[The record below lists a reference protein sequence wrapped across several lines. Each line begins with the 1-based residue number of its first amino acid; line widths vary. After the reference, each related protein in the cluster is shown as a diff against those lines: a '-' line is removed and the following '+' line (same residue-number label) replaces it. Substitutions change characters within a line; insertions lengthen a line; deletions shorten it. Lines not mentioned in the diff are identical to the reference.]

1 MRRATLAALALL
13 CLSASAAQARV
24 IVYDRFGGQ
33 IPAEGFIQENGKY
46 VLTLEDGT
54 QVSIDE
60 GDVTRVETV
69 VEEPTAEAPTP
80 EGEVPTEEAGVV
92 RAGAVDAGPLVE
104 ALDFPDKRARVHAAR
119 TLVAA
124 RPEKDFYASRRVM
137 EVLSDAIGT
146 LHVRVVLIVTSD
158 RDVGNLLAEQVR
170 QMGAVPDVAIGG
182 IEGIR
187 RAKRFPAKDLVIL
200 DTTIAPGE
208 DPQAEPTESFPVI
221 RTVRE
226 GDREVLDERLKYSRE
241 VFLNLREDFRT
252 AQVPI
257 VLITD
262 PNTEGEAGRPARRW
276 TEQIYRNETY
286 AALLERGAS
295 AESLAEAL
303 DRIFRGDE
311 RLAHDPKAAGE
322 AMATSAC
329 ESVASIDPE
338 HTIFDLSLVRGALIA
353 AVDEPPGT
361 LVRPDTVRL
370 PGLAAL
376 GVAGDESTYEALLRV
391 FTNTQNVPEIR
402 QAAIAATGRIIDRS
416 GRIRAPVYGA
426 LKAMLAENDPRIWQT
441 AAIALGLARLPG
453 SDVTPLFVQE
463 RIQGAQKR

>member
-1 MRRATLAALALL
+1 MRRAALAAFVMACLAT
-13 CLSASAAQARV
+13 STASAKV

-33 IPAEGFIQENGKY
+33 LSAESAVQENGKY
-46 VLTLEDGT
+46 ILTLEDGT

-69 VEEPTAEAPTP
+69 GEEPAAGTPAP
-80 EGEVPTEEAGVV
+80 EGEVPVEVPVEEPGAVS
-92 RAGAVDAGPLVE
+92 AGAVDAGPLVE

-119 TLVAA
+119 TLVAT
-124 RPEKDFYASRRVM
+124 RPEKDFYASGRVM

-158 RDVGNLLAEQVR
+158 RDAGNLLAEQVR
-170 QMGAVPDVAIGG
+170 RMGAVPDVAIGG

-208 DPQAEPTESFPVI
+208 DPQADPTESFPII
-221 RTVRE
+221 RTVHE

-252 AQVPI
+252 AQVPV

-262 PNTEGEAGRPARRW
+262 PNTEGEQGRPARRW
-276 TEQIYRNETY
+276 TEQIYRHETY

-295 AESLAEAL
+295 AEALAQAV
-303 DRIFRGDE
+303 DRIFREDE
-311 RLAHDPKAAGE
+311 RLAHDSKAAGE
-322 AMATSAC
+322 AMAQAAA
-329 ESVASIDPE
+329 EAVASIDPE
-338 HTIFDLSLVRGALIA
+338 HTIFDLSIVRGALIA

-361 LVRPDTVRL
+361 LIRPDT
-370 PGLAAL
+370 
-376 GVAGDESTYEALLRV
+376 
-391 FTNTQNVPEIR
+391 
-402 QAAIAATGRIIDRS
+402 
-416 GRIRAPVYGA
+416 
-426 LKAMLAENDPRIWQT
+426 
-441 AAIALGLARLPG
+441 
-453 SDVTPLFVQE
+453 
-463 RIQGAQKR
+463 